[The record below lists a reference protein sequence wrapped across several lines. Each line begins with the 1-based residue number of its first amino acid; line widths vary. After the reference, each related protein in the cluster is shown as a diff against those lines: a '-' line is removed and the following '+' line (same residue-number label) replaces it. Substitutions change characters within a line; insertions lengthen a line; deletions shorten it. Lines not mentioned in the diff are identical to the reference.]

1 MCILT
6 FMHAGVTADIN
17 KLRNGAI
24 NNPDG
29 FGFAIHAGTKVI
41 RHNGMNFEQVL
52 ERFLKER
59 SVHSGPA
66 LFHSRITTHGGTN
79 VHNCHPFQIGRD
91 QHSVIAHNG
100 MLPIPEH
107 GGRSDTRI
115 LAEDLLPSW
124 GGVTSFDGRKFTK
137 KISKFA
143 QGSKLVV
150 ITANPNTKQDYYI
163 INEQDGHWENDV
175 WWSNGSYKYA
185 RYSYGSGSMYTTG
198 WNAVDTCDDDIEPSS
213 MTVMDDGNTVYWYK
227 DENGFE
233 YPVEY
238 WECQTCKHIEMVT
251 DDMYD
256 DMMFCDVCDTCWYCG
271 DDKVLCMCRHNGNY
285 DVSAYTN
292 SKNYYF

>member
-6 FMHAGVTADIN
+6 FMHAGVTADIE
-17 KLRNGAI
+17 KLTIGAK

-59 SVHSGPA
+59 AIHSGPA
-66 LFHSRITTHGGTN
+66 LFHSRITTHGGTT

-91 QHSVIAHNG
+91 KQSVIAHNG
-100 MLPIPEH
+100 MLPIDAH
-107 GGRSDTRI
+107 AGRSDTRI

-137 KISKFA
+137 KISEFA
-143 QGSKLVV
+143 RGSKLVV
-150 ITANPNTKQDYYI
+150 ITANPSAKQDYYI
-163 INEQDGHWENDV
+163 INEQDGHWEDGV
-175 WWSNGSYKYA
+175 WWSNTSYKYS
-185 RYSYGSGSMYTTG
+185 RYSYSGGGMYTSG
-198 WNAVDTCDDDIEPSS
+198 WHKTDVIDYDDIVDTQNYDNGDSI
-213 MTVMDDGNTVYWYK
+213 VWYK
-227 DENGFE
+227 DEDGIE
-233 YPVEY
+233 YPVE
-238 WECQTCKHIEMVT
+238 WWTCQTCLSTVMVT

-256 DMMFCDVCDTCWYCG
+256 EMMYCEVCDSCWYCN

-285 DVSAYTN
+285 DTPMPS
-292 SKNYYF
+292 NYHF